1 MLCTSNGSP
10 YLNWQT
16 RIMYRTFQ
24 KVQPGSDML
33 HFTRLLHRR
42 SDDELMAEVPTVRV
56 DSLHAACDKWCEF
69 PVADRPD
76 ALRKWLQ
83 TDDSRRGEWIV
94 MIETDYVWKR
104 PLSLP
109 PRIPGGGVPLPLHQP
124 ELSQTSRGDDENS
137 CPRRS
142 AGRFRWRTYPA
153 VAPPRR

>member
-56 DSLHAACDKWCEF
+56 DSLHAACDKWWNS
-69 PVADRPD
+69 PSRT
-76 ALRKWLQ
+76 AL
-83 TDDSRRGEWIV
+83 TPCASGSRR
-94 MIETDYVWKR
+94 T
-104 PLSLP
+104 
-109 PRIPGGGVPLPLHQP
+109 
-124 ELSQTSRGDDENS
+124 TA
-137 CPRRS
+137 
-142 AGRFRWRTYPA
+142 AGA
-153 VAPPRR
+153 SGSS